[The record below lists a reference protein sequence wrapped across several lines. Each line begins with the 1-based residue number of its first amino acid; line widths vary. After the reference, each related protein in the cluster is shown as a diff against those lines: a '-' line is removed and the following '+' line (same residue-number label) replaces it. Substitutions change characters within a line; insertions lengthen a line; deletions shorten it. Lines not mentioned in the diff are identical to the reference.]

1 MKNIITTI
9 AVLISITAFA
19 QEHRPE
25 IHCKHFFYGYP
36 HGTPKTNDLII
47 RDIYALSNN
56 DSTKF
61 ADWVAYRLTMHEV
74 DGDLTVERKWKADP
88 WLDGNETLEPRPD
101 DYQNSNK
108 RLKTDR
114 GHQAPLAS
122 FKGSRH
128 ASHTNYLSNITPQK
142 AALNQGAWVHLE
154 NKVRDVVKV
163 GNTAYV
169 MTGTL
174 YESDMPTLPQCDE
187 LHKVPS
193 GYWKIICIEESGVI
207 NVAAFIFDQNT
218 PRNHKLIDHEVTV
231 DEVER
236 RSGLDF
242 LWMLEDSKEDDI
254 EGSKN
259 TEFASKYFK
268 D

>member
-1 MKNIITTI
+1 
-9 AVLISITAFA
+9 
-19 QEHRPE
+19 
-25 IHCKHFFYGYP
+25 
-36 HGTPKTNDLII
+36 
-47 RDIYALSNN
+47 
-56 DSTKF
+56 
-61 ADWVAYRLTMHEV
+61 
-74 DGDLTVERKWKADP
+74 
-88 WLDGNETLEPRPD
+88 
-101 DYQNSNK
+101 
-108 RLKTDR
+108 
-114 GHQAPLAS
+114 
-122 FKGSRH
+122 
-128 ASHTNYLSNITPQK
+128 
-142 AALNQGAWVHLE
+142 
-154 NKVRDVVKV
+154 
-163 GNTAYV
+163 

-174 YESDMPTLPQCDE
+174 YERDMPTLPKCDE

-207 NVAAFIFDQNT
+207 SVAAFIFDQNT
-218 PRNHKLIDHEVTV
+218 PRNHEVIDHEVTV